1 MMEQS
6 ALANDLKAVFHGLKD
21 MEGGGPGSED
31 PARPQLL
38 EVAVNG
44 WIRISLPGGRGP
56 SASRVAGVGGGGGGL
71 PPRIE
76 RYHTILL
83 LLDEDEC
90 VWWCFC
96 FMCTQDAAA
105 VEGWFNHW
113 APRGC

>member
-21 MEGGGPGSED
+21 MESTSSPVGDD
-31 PARPQLL
+31 PTRPQVL

-44 WIRISLPGGRGP
+44 WIRISLPGRTP
-56 SASRVAGVGGGGGGL
+56 SAASGAGGDWS

-76 RYHTILL
+76 QYHTILL

-90 VWWCFC
+90 VCMQLC
-96 FMCTQDAAA
+96 VC
-105 VEGWFNHW
+105 V
-113 APRGC
+113 